1 MDDKK
6 IKLQIV
12 TPDRLF
18 YKEEVDR
25 VIFRTT
31 EGDLCVLR
39 DHIPM
44 TTALSSGL
52 VVIINDKSRLE
63 AVLHGGFVEIQEE
76 SVMILTDAAEWPSEI
91 DVNRAEQAKE
101 RAQALLEQEHKQDI
115 SQKMLKA
122 SLMRAIARIEVAK
135 HIGSD
140 KE

>member
-18 YKEEVDR
+18 YKEEVNR
-25 VIFRTT
+25 VVFRTT

-44 TTALSSGL
+44 TVSLGSGL
-52 VVIINDKSRLE
+52 VVIINDKTRVE

-91 DVNRAEQAKE
+91 DVDRAKE
-101 RAQALLEQEHKQDI
+101 AKKRAQDLLEQEHQQDI
-115 SQKMLKA
+115 SQKMVKA
-122 SLMRAIARIEVAK
+122 SLMRAVARIELSNHMSIK
-135 HIGSD
+135 